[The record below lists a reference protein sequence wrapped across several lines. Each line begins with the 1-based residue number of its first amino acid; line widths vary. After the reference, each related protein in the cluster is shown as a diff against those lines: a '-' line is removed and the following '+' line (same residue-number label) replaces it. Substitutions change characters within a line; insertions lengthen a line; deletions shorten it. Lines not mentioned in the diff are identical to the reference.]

1 MTVENAD
8 VVDFVAY
15 DEGSQIVRL
24 VITDHLDWD
33 DELTHLYALQ
43 EKVNKYLA
51 FVESGELAEQFPHFA
66 SRPVHIDVEF
76 LHQPTTHACT
86 HFLEKAERVI
96 RSAGMEFVW
105 HVHKAS

>member
-24 VITDHLDWD
+24 VIADHLDWD
-33 DELTHLYALQ
+33 DELTHLYTLQ

-51 FVESGELAEQFPHFA
+51 FVESGELVEQFPHLA
-66 SRPVHIDVEF
+66 SSSIHIDVEF
-76 LHQPTTHACT
+76 LYQPTAHARV
-86 HFLEKAERVI
+86 HFLDKVGRVI
-96 RSAGMEFVW
+96 QSSGMEFTW